1 MKEIKALEIRGLL
14 LLNDTNIN
22 NLSTW
27 LDAETIIIRGI
38 KIGKLSL
45 LKNIC
50 LPINVKHFI
59 IKNIELSS
67 NDMFNFTSEDII
79 DAIYKNIK
87 LPFGC
92 KLSFF
97 FTDNFFKDHY
107 VSDNVISE
115 DRPSDRIKAL
125 IYNELLNF
133 DEKNIKSTYSV
144 EEYVPPKIM
153 Q

>member
-1 MKEIKALEIRGLL
+1 MEEIKALEIRGCVSLK
-14 LLNDTNIN
+14 DTKIN
-22 NLSTW
+22 KLITW
-27 LDAETIIIRGI
+27 LDAETIIIKGI
-38 KIGKLSL
+38 KIGKVSS

-59 IKNIELSS
+59 IKNITLHS
-67 NDMFNFTSEDII
+67 NNMFDFTSDDII
-79 DAIYKNIK
+79 DAVHKNIK

-144 EEYVPPKIM
+144 EEYIPPKIT

>member
-97 FTDNFFKDHY
+97 FNTNFLKDHY

-115 DRPSDRIKAL
+115 DRPYKRIKAL

-133 DEKNIKSTYSV
+133 DNKNIKSTYSV
-144 EEYVPPKIM
+144 EEYIPPKIM

>member
-1 MKEIKALEIRGLL
+1 MKEIKALEIRGCVSLK
-14 LLNDTNIN
+14 DTKIN
-22 NLSTW
+22 KLSTW
-27 LDAETIIIRGI
+27 LDAETIIIKGI
-38 KIGKLSL
+38 KIGKVSS

-59 IKNIELSS
+59 IKNITLHS
-67 NDMFNFTSEDII
+67 NNMIDFTSDDII
-79 DAIYKNIK
+79 DAVHKNIK

-115 DRPSDRIKAL
+115 DRPHDRIKAL

-144 EEYVPPKIM
+144 EVYIPPKIM

>member
-1 MKEIKALEIRGLL
+1 MEEIKALEIRGCVSLK
-14 LLNDTNIN
+14 DTKIN
-22 NLSTW
+22 KLSTW
-27 LDAETIIIRGI
+27 LDAETIIIKGI
-38 KIGKLSL
+38 KIGKVSS

-59 IKNIELSS
+59 IKNITLHS
-67 NDMFNFTSEDII
+67 NNMFDLTSDDTI
-79 DAIYKNIK
+79 DAVHKNIK

-115 DRPSDRIKAL
+115 DRPYDRIKAL

-133 DEKNIKSTYSV
+133 DQKNIEYTYGV
-144 EEYVPPKIM
+144 EEYIPPKIM